1 MSAHKELI
9 ARLEGLEG
17 PCRECDIAILK
28 LAVNMEENHI
38 VTCPPTGEKTHYV
51 PHGGGRLKPIPNY
64 TASIDASLTTVP
76 KGWHWELG
84 PERAEIAPERW
95 EHYENANDDGGQY
108 VVDSPTPIAIC
119 IAVLKAMEAQS

>member
-17 PCRECDIAILK
+17 PCRECDLLIASIVSYREWRWYAKSQGRVTTDTFSGEHAPICHL
-28 LAVNMEENHI
+28 EE
-38 VTCPPTGEKTHYV
+38 
-51 PHGGGRLKPIPNY
+51 Y
-64 TASIDASLTTVP
+64 TASIDAALTTVP

-108 VVDSPTPIAIC
+108 VVGYPTPIAIC
-119 IAVLKAMEAQS
+119 IAVVKAMEAQS